1 MRPVFF
7 VLALLGL
14 SFVPV
19 SLFAQTSSLWT
30 LSQTPVS
37 GPALPSL
44 VDPELLSS
52 STALQVNAGVLDSL
66 LPGQRYSLA
75 VAAGQEAELTVHS
88 RERFANGDRSWLLRG
103 SNDMQLVLTASPS
116 VLQGKLQLA
125 GSKYDLKAVRQAGQS
140 EFAGWLYSY
149 RADLQI
155 RPHDLAGVDLAQT
168 GKFRD
173 VLALS
178 DSDVSIEQTLSD
190 EYPKVGDLLTVDV
203 SVRNNL
209 SSSISNEEVTVYF
222 ILEDSSLVSLDSPCN
237 SSSSSGQ
244 PTIECLIPALA
255 PGASFEFSYTVR
267 LNDSAYPFTSSAVF
281 VGDVFDAND
290 HVRDDAFIYALK
302 DTLSDSDSD
311 GISDFNETLSLTD
324 PQDFNSRIADEDLP
338 VIDLMFLYTDRF
350 AAELDQLSAET
361 EINHLVATT
370 NSYYLNSGA
379 LVRFRPIY
387 YGQVNYDLQDSLDGA
402 FTALQSSQGVFA
414 DTLSLRDQLG
424 ADIVV
429 LIDGKIGSENSC
441 GLGSLPGRGFNGE
454 LFHPYGYS
462 SDLFVTLYA
471 PGFDQNGGCDEE
483 TLAHEL
489 GHNLGLAHSRRD
501 SGAQGALN
509 WAHGYGIDGQFSTI
523 MAYASRFPG
532 AENLPLFS
540 TPDST
545 ECNGLACGVS
555 RDDLEQGADAVHAI
569 NHSRFQVAAIRDSR
583 VLDVASLDPEQPS
596 ALLMFGGASSNGVDK
611 SSFAPSESIDVN
623 ATLTIPGEH
632 VGETGNTYVVIA
644 VAGAGLFY
652 VDSDG
657 AYQSWNGEFST
668 LGSYSGERA
677 LNSTEELTAF
687 SNFVPASF
695 TVSGISVQVFFA
707 YSVSEPYSFV
717 YSSEGISFSIQ

>member
-1 MRPVFF
+1 VRPVFF
-7 VLALLGL
+7 VLALAGL

-19 SLFAQTSSLWT
+19 SLFAQSTSLWT
-30 LSQTPVS
+30 LPQTQLS
-37 GPALPSL
+37 SPALQSL
-44 VDPELLSS
+44 VEPDLLASS
-52 STALQVNAGVLDSL
+52 AAIQINTGILDTL
-66 LPGQRYSLA
+66 APGQRFTLA
-75 VAAGQEAELTVHS
+75 IASGQESEFTVQS
-88 RERFANGDRSWLLRG
+88 SEGFANGDRSWLLRG
-103 SNDMQLVLTASPS
+103 ADGSQLVLTASPTN
-116 VLQGKLQLA
+116 LQGKLQL
-125 GSKYDLKAVRQAGQS
+125 GSIKYDLKALRPAGQAYFS
-140 EFAGWLYSY
+140 GWLYSY
-149 RADLQI
+149 RPDLPI
-155 RPHDLAGVDLAQT
+155 KPHDAAGVDLAET
-168 GKFRD
+168 DKFRD

-178 DSDVSIEQTLSD
+178 GSDVSIEQTVSE
-190 EYPKVGDLLTVDV
+190 EYAEVGDLLSVDI
-203 SVRNNL
+203 SIRNNL
-209 SSSISNEEVTVYF
+209 ASSLSNEQVTVYF
-222 ILEDSSLVSLDSPCN
+222 ILEDSSLVSVDSPCN
-237 SSSSSGQ
+237 SSSISGQ
-244 PTIECLIPALA
+244 PTIECLISALA

-267 LNDSAYPFTSSAVF
+267 LTDSAYPFTSSAVF
-281 VGDVFDAND
+281 VGDVFDASK

-302 DTLSDSDSD
+302 DTLSDSDND

-324 PQDFNSRIADEDLP
+324 PLDINSRIAEEELP
-338 VIDLMFLYTDRF
+338 VIDLMFLYTDRY
-350 AAELDQLSAET
+350 AAELGQLSAET

-379 LVRFRPIY
+379 LLRFRPIY
-387 YGQVNYDLQDSLDGA
+387 YGQVNYDVQDSLNGA

-414 DTLSLRDQLG
+414 DTLTLRDQLG

-462 SDLFVTLYA
+462 TDLFVTLYA
-471 PGFDQNGGCDEE
+471 PGFDQSGGCDEE

-545 ECNGLACGVS
+545 ECKGLACGVS
-555 RDDLEQGADAVHAI
+555 RDDLEQGADAVHAL

-583 VLDVASLDPEQPS
+583 VLDVASLDPDNPS

-632 VGETGNTYVVIA
+632 VGEVGNTYVVIS

-652 VDSDG
+652 VDSNG
-657 AYQSWNGEFST
+657 AYQSWNGEFAT
-668 LGSYSGERA
+668 LGSFSGERA
-677 LNSTEELTAF
+677 LNRTEQLTAF
-687 SNFVPASF
+687 SNFVPADF
-695 TVSGISVQVFFA
+695 AVSGISVQVFFA
-707 YSVSEPYSFV
+707 YSVSEPYSFI
-717 YSSEGISFSIQ
+717 YSSEGLSFSIQ